1 MRVHPRRAARW
12 LLFGSLATAAGAAL
26 AAAPPDDWLAR
37 SRALADELTAE
48 LKAEL
53 GAALQTG
60 GPVAAI
66 EVCRTRAP
74 MIAAKLSNESGAVVG
89 RTALR
94 LRNPANAPDEVSRAL
109 LQRFAADMPGGAG
122 APGAAPPEAALEL
135 RTADGVERRYLRA
148 IALQPPCV
156 ACHGRVLAPEVR
168 EALAN
173 AYPQD
178 AATGFDPGQ
187 LRGAVVVR
195 WRAEE

>member
-1 MRVHPRRAARW
+1 MRMHPRRAARW
-12 LLFGSLATAAGAAL
+12 LLLGFLATAASVTMAAP
-26 AAAPPDDWLAR
+26 PPDDWLAR
-37 SRALADELTAE
+37 SRALTDQLTAE

-53 GAALQTG
+53 EAALQTG

-74 MIAAKLSNESGAVVG
+74 MIAAKLSNDSGALVG

-109 LQRFAADMPGGAG
+109 LQLFAMEMPGGAG
-122 APGAAPPEAALEL
+122 APGAALPEAALEL
-135 RTADGVERRYLRA
+135 RTAGGVERRYLRA

-156 ACHGRVLAPEVR
+156 ACHGKVLASEVR
-168 EALAN
+168 EAIAR

-178 AATGFDPGQ
+178 AAKGFEPGQ

>member
-1 MRVHPRRAARW
+1 MQVDPGRAARW
-12 LLFGSLATAAGAAL
+12 LLLGSLATAASATM

-37 SRALADELTAE
+37 SRALADQLTAE
-48 LKAEL
+48 LKTEL
-53 GAALQTG
+53 GAAMQSG

-74 MIAAKLSNESGAVVG
+74 SIAARLSSESGAVVG

-109 LQRFAADMPGGAG
+109 LQRFATEMPGATP
-122 APGAAPPEAALEL
+122 APGASLPEGALEL
-135 RTADGVERRYLRA
+135 RTAGGVERRYVRA
-148 IALQPPCV
+148 IVLQAPCV
-156 ACHGRVLAPEVR
+156 TCHGKVLAPELR
-168 EALAN
+168 EAIAA

-178 AATGFDPGQ
+178 AATGFDPGD

-195 WRAEE
+195 WLAGE